1 MNIIHTTTALAP
13 EFGGPVRTIPAL
25 CHELAKLGHRVKLVY
40 LDFGDTYQ
48 TIQLPSHPNLEY
60 IDITVKFNIGLRP
73 LYIPDYRSIV
83 LEFASGKNDLVI
95 HDNGVWL
102 PYSGELLD
110 IAQKTEAKMITTTRG
125 MLEPWAMGYGR
136 IRKNIAWNLYQ
147 KKRLMKNDL
156 LHATSREEKQ
166 NLRNLGL
173 TQPIAVIPNGTEIP
187 DLNEIPRSS
196 RSGKKKVLFL
206 SRIHPKKGLINLV
219 QAIDLIKP
227 ENWEVHIAGYDEGGH
242 QDIVQEAVNQAGLN
256 DYFKFLG
263 PIDDQDKWKLYRSVD
278 LFILPSYSENFGMV
292 VAEALA
298 AEIPVITTKGT
309 PWRDLV
315 DYNCGWW
322 VEPSV
327 PELVESLQEAFS
339 LNGTE
344 LNKMGFNGR
353 KLVERNYNWSSI
365 AEKMSETYSWM
376 LGIQAET
383 PDSIK

>member
-13 EFGGPVRTIPAL
+13 EFGGPVRTVPAL

-48 TIQLPSHPNLEY
+48 TIQLPSHPNLEN
-60 IDITVKFNIGLRP
+60 IDLSVKVNLGLRP
-73 LYIPDYRSIV
+73 LYIPEYRSVV
-83 LEFASGKNDLVI
+83 LELAAGKNDLVI

-102 PYSGELLD
+102 PYSGELLE
-110 IAQKTEAKMITTTRG
+110 IAQKTEAKMITTTHG

-156 LHATSREEKQ
+156 LHATSWEEKQ

-173 TQPIAVIPNGTEIP
+173 SLPITVIPNGTEIP
-187 DLNEIPRSS
+187 DLNELPRSS
-196 RSGKKKVLFL
+196 GSGKKKVLFL

-242 QDIVQEAVNQAGLN
+242 QEVVREAVNQASLN

-263 PIDDQDKWKLYRSVD
+263 PIDDQKKWQLYRSVD

-327 PELVESLQEAFS
+327 PELVKSLREAFS
-339 LNGTE
+339 LDGAE
-344 LNKMGFNGR
+344 LKKMGINGR
-353 KLVERNYNWSSI
+353 KLVERNYSWSSI
-365 AEKMSETYSWM
+365 AEKMGEVYSWM
-376 LGIQAET
+376 LCNQEET